1 MMKTMTGIAFAL
13 AVLSASPASAQAF
26 QGNWWDA
33 YHSFSQ
39 PDSAYDAYASYPVH
53 RRHSPRRS
61 WDVYNTNGRY
71 AGSDPD
77 PNVRDMIARDPE
89 DEGRPF

>member
-1 MMKTMTGIAFAL
+1 L
-13 AVLSASPASAQAF
+13 
-26 QGNWWDA
+26 
-33 YHSFSQ
+33 
-39 PDSAYDAYASYPVH
+39 YPVH

-61 WDVYNTNGRY
+61 WDVYNSNGRY